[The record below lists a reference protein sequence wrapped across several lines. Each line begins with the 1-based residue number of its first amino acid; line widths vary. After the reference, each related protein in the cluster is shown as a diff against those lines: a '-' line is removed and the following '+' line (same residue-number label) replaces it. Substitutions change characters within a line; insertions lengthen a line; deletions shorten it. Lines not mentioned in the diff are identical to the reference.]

1 MRSRVASDEEQAE
14 EFKKAGGEC
23 MDYRNERIPEELLKE
38 FSEEQFEQVDTI
50 IDKYKGMPGSL
61 IPVLEEVQGVLGY
74 LPNEIQQ
81 RIAEGLKLAHSQVF
95 GVVTF
100 YSFFTTVPRGKHL
113 IRVCLG
119 TACYVRGGKKNLDR
133 LVNDLGIDSGQTT
146 EDRRFS
152 LDTIRCL
159 GACGLAPVI
168 VVDDDTY
175 KQVKERKIHDILVKY
190 D

>member
-1 MRSRVASDEEQAE
+1 MGLRQAMVSDE
-14 EFKKAGGEC
+14 
-23 MDYRNERIPEELLKE
+23 LLRE
-38 FSEEQFEQVDTI
+38 FSQEQLQQVDAI
-50 IDKYKGMPGSL
+50 IEKYRGRPGSL

-74 LPNEIQQ
+74 LPHEVQQ
-81 RIAEGLKLAHSQVF
+81 RIAQGINIPQSQVF

-100 YSFFTTVPRGKHL
+100 YSFFTMVPRGRHI

-133 LVNDLGIDSGQTT
+133 LIQDLNIEPGQTS

-168 VVDDDTY
+168 VVDEDTH
-175 KQVKERKIHDILVKY
+175 KQVKERKVREMLERY
-190 D
+190 E

>member
-1 MRSRVASDEEQAE
+1 MGVRQAQI
-14 EFKKAGGEC
+14 A
-23 MDYRNERIPEELLKE
+23 DALLKE
-38 FSEEQFEQVDTI
+38 FSEEQLQQVDSI
-50 IDKYKGMPGSL
+50 IENYRGKPGSL

-74 LPNEIQQ
+74 LPHEIQH
-81 RIAEGLKLAHSQVF
+81 RIAEGLNIPQNQIF

-100 YSFFTTVPRGKHL
+100 YSFFTMVPRGRHT

-133 LVNDLGIDSGQTT
+133 LVQDLGIEPGQTT

-152 LDTIRCL
+152 LETIRCL

-168 VVDDDTY
+168 VVDEDTH
-175 KQVKERKIHDILVKY
+175 KQVKERKVREIIQRY
-190 D
+190 E

>member
-1 MRSRVASDEEQAE
+1 MGLRQAMVSD
-14 EFKKAGGEC
+14 
-23 MDYRNERIPEELLKE
+23 DLRRE
-38 FSEEQFEQVDTI
+38 FSQEQLQQVDAI
-50 IDKYKGMPGSL
+50 IERYRGKPGSL

-74 LPNEIQQ
+74 LPHEVQR
-81 RIAEGLKLAHSQVF
+81 RIAQGLNLPQSQVF

-100 YSFFTTVPRGKHL
+100 YSFFTMVPRGRHI

-133 LVNDLGIDSGQTT
+133 LVKNLDIDAGQTT
-146 EDRRFS
+146 PDRRFS
-152 LDTIRCL
+152 LETIRCL

-168 VVDDDTY
+168 VVGEDTY
-175 KQVKERKIHDILVKY
+175 KQVKERKLHEMLERY